1 MVKVARKE
9 VTTWHT
15 RATAEPGF
23 MPPPVVEEV
32 VNPAL
37 QKFLEQKAIEDAK
50 EAEKA
55 AAKEA
60 AAEEQE

>member
-1 MVKVARKE
+1 MA
-9 VTTWHT
+9 
-15 RATAEPGF
+15 
-23 MPPPVVEEV
+23 PPVVEEV

>member
-15 RATAEPGF
+15 RATTEPGF